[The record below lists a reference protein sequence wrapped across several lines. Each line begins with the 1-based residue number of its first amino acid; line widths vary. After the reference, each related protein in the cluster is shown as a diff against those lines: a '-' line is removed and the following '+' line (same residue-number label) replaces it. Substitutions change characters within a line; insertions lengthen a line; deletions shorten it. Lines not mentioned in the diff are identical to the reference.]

1 VNGVLF
7 YHTLVEKSIF
17 RLICSMAG
25 LFFLFGEY
33 TNETITG
40 SQNYFEIEFT
50 RRVP

>member
-1 VNGVLF
+1 M
-7 YHTLVEKSIF
+7 TLMNPF
-17 RLICSMAG
+17 NRHGRA
-25 LFFLFGEY
+25 FFLFGEY